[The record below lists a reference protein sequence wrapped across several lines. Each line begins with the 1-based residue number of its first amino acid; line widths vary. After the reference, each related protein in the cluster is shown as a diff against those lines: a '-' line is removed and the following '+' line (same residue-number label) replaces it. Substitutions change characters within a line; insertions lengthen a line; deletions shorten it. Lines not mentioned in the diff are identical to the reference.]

1 MKNEIKNIQVLG
13 SGCPTCK
20 QMFEKTK
27 KVAEELNLSVSVE
40 YIDDIS
46 KLIEMGLMSSPV
58 LVVNGLPVLVGGSYD
73 KDSIKEALEIF
84 MGKNF
89 CGGSCHGC
97 SHC

>member
-20 QMFEKTK
+20 QLFEKAK
-27 KVAEELNLSVSVE
+27 KAAKSLNLSVPVE
-40 YIDDIS
+40 YSDDIS

-58 LVVNGLPVLVGGSYD
+58 LTVNDLPVLVGGGYSEAD
-73 KDSIKEALEIF
+73 IKSALEIF
-84 MGKNF
+84 TEER
-89 CGGSCHGC
+89 SCSGACHNC